1 MKNTSKIYIFLT
13 LLFLGTSVVGWGAY
27 YVAYLDIEDLTQNLN
42 QLNKKIEE
50 LNNIIANLET
60 DKEILTE
67 GLNNEKERLNDLADQ
82 VAEATGTVGVLDKL
96 AKTDEELLQKYSK
109 VYFLNEHYV
118 PPSLT
123 DIDDNYLHD
132 EDKKEEIHTS
142 VWPYLEDMLEDAE
155 EDNIDLKVVSAFR
168 SFGRQSQLKAGYTVV
183 YGSGANAFSADQGYS
198 EHQLG
203 TAIDFSAGTSTVP
216 FNGFE
221 NSESYKWL
229 LDNAYRYGFTLSYP
243 PNNIYYQ
250 FEPWHWRFVGKD
262 LARYLHRNDLN
273 FYDVDQRKINEYLVS
288 IFD

>member
-1 MKNTSKIYIFLT
+1 MKNTTTIYVSLT
-13 LLFLGTSVVGWGAY
+13 FLFLAASAVGGGAY
-27 YVAYLDIEDLTQNLN
+27 YLSYLEIQDLTQNLDQSN
-42 QLNKKIEE
+42 EKIEE

-60 DKEILTE
+60 DKELLTE
-67 GLNNEKERLNDLADQ
+67 GLNNEKERLNDLAGQ

-123 DIDDNYLHD
+123 DIDEDYLHD
-132 EDKKEEIHTS
+132 GDKKEEIHTN
-142 VWPYLEDMLEDAE
+142 VWPYLKDLLKDAE
-155 EDNIDLKVVSAFR
+155 EDDIDLKVVSAFR
-168 SFGRQSQLKAGYTVV
+168 SFSRQSQLKAGYTVV

-203 TAIDFSAGTSTVP
+203 TAVDFSAGIDTTP

-229 LDNAYRYGFTLSYP
+229 LDNAYRYGFVLSYP
-243 PNNIYYQ
+243 LNNAYYQ

-273 FYDVDQRKINEYLVS
+273 FYDVDQRKINEYLVN

>member
-50 LNNIIANLET
+50 LNNVIANLET
-60 DKEILTE
+60 DKELLTE
-67 GLNNEKERLNDLADQ
+67 GLNDEKERLNDLADQ

-142 VWPYLEDMLEDAE
+142 VWPYLEDMLEDAQ
-155 EDNIDLKVVSAFR
+155 EDNVDLKVASAFR
-168 SFGRQSQLKAGYTVV
+168 SLGRQSQLKAGYTVV

-203 TAIDFSAGTSTVP
+203 TAIDFSAGTDTTP

-221 NSESYKWL
+221 NSTSYKWL
-229 LDNAYRYGFTLSYP
+229 LDNAYKYGFTLSYP

-273 FYDVDQRKINEYLVS
+273 FYDVDQRKINEYLIS